1 MNTVEIITMPQ
12 SLAKIYL
19 HIIFSTKDRIPFLA
33 DEKVRQQTH
42 AYLFRACG
50 ELGAPAV
57 IVGGVADHVH
67 LACSM
72 SRTQT
77 VADLVRDIKRTSSSW
92 LKQQSEDTVNFH
104 WQSGYG
110 VFSISPSHVDAL
122 KEYILRQEEHHQGIS
137 FQDEFR
143 HIAQKYGIKYD
154 ERYMWD

>member
-1 MNTVEIITMPQ
+1 MPQ

-19 HIIFSTKDRIPFLA
+19 HLIFSTKDRMPFLV
-33 DEKVRQQTH
+33 DKKVREETH
-42 AYLFRACG
+42 AYLFGACREFG
-50 ELGAPAV
+50 VPPV

-72 SRTQT
+72 SRTLT
-77 VADLVRDIKRTSSSW
+77 VADLVRDIKRTSSNW
-92 LKQQSEDTVNFH
+92 LKHQSEDTVNFH

-110 VFSISPSHVDAL
+110 VFSVSPSHVDAL
-122 KEYILRQEEHHQGIS
+122 KEYILRQEKHHRDFS

-143 HIAQKYGIKYD
+143 HIAQKYGVEYD

>member
-1 MNTVEIITMPQ
+1 MPQ

-19 HIIFSTKDRIPFLA
+19 HLIFSTKDRMPFLA
-33 DEKVRQQTH
+33 DKKVREETH
-42 AYLFRACG
+42 AYLFGACR
-50 ELGAPAV
+50 ELGVPPV

-72 SRTQT
+72 PRTLR
-77 VADLVRDIKRTSSSW
+77 VADFVRDIKRTSSSW
-92 LKQQSEDTVNFH
+92 LKQQSEGTVNFH

-122 KEYILRQEEHHQGIS
+122 KEYILGQEEHHRDIS

-143 HIAQKYGIKYD
+143 QIAQKYGIEYD
-154 ERYMWD
+154 ERYVWD